1 MLLTLLLLGCSDR
14 ADADGYP
21 PFPDGRASEPA
32 EDLGTVAESTDPDP
46 KTEKGEGGEVE
57 AGADTEAG
65 GVMID
70 PVLEEQLSIGEAELL
85 LVQHLIE
92 QVGEEVAQR
101 RPPGM
106 AIPWYQRYSDEVAIL
121 LVLAAGWATRRFD
134 LRAIGA
140 RLSEPVEVPVVA
152 PLPPDDARRKLA
164 AQLAETEAWAQREIV
179 ARDQRIA
186 LLIEGERRAAQ
197 QARQEA
203 LAARPLDRLADAELV
218 EAMEARGRAAQ
229 ERGRA
234 R

>member
-1 MLLTLLLLGCSDR
+1 
-14 ADADGYP
+14 
-21 PFPDGRASEPA
+21 
-32 EDLGTVAESTDPDP
+32 
-46 KTEKGEGGEVE
+46 
-57 AGADTEAG
+57 
-65 GVMID
+65 MID
-70 PVLEEQLSIGEAELL
+70 PAFLEESGFTDAELL
-85 LVQHLIE
+85 LVQHLVE

-106 AIPWYQRYSDEVAIL
+106 AIPWYQRYSDEIAIL
-121 LVLAAGWATRRFD
+121 LLMVAGGATRRFD
-134 LRAIGA
+134 LRAIGT
-140 RLSEPVEVPVVA
+140 RLEEVPAAVA